1 MVVVVVWGGG
11 GGGTG
16 APGKRAEPG
25 FCGGEGGGAP
35 LEIPSLLT
43 INRKPGLL
51 GNTSHLG

>member
-1 MVVVVVWGGG
+1 MGHGG
-11 GGGTG
+11 
-16 APGKRAEPG
+16 PWKQAEPG
-25 FCGGEGGGAP
+25 LCWGEGGGAP